1 MDQIQSVEKLLLPL
15 ETDKPVTVAPQLVA
29 PQLVAV
35 KSTKEELIVCIKEWI
50 KIDNDIARA
59 KSDIKEKT
67 SRKKFLTDN
76 LVVIMKSNSIDCFDI
91 NGGALLYKQK
101 KTKKPISAKYLLA
114 ELQKIYKDQPDVATD
129 LTKQLLDNRGETVK
143 DEICRKINK

>member
-15 ETDKPVTVAPQLVA
+15 EADKPVTVAPQLVA
-29 PQLVAV
+29 I
-35 KSTKEELIVCIKEWI
+35 KSTKEELIACIKEWI
-50 KIDNDIARA
+50 KIDNDIAKA

-67 SRKKFLTDN
+67 SRKRFLTDN
-76 LVVIMKSNSIDCFDI
+76 LVIIMKSNSIDCFDI

-114 ELQKIYKDQPDVATD
+114 ELQKIYKDQPEVATD